1 MVKGKEETVWS
12 IVGVD
17 CMTIIIYDV
26 DDTSSQDLA
35 DIAENILAENNI
47 SGYTI
52 EKCIC
57 QDELE
62 EYPDIAL
69 LFVDISLKKE
79 NGMDVI
85 CKLKEKKKTI
95 PIVFVTDTTN
105 FVIESYDMEAF
116 GYLMKPIQ
124 TEKVHHIM
132 DKFLKLSEKYVVRDT
147 RGNEK
152 LKVPLQNIE
161 YFESKNT
168 MIMLHLVNGQQ
179 IRTYGKLGNIEKE
192 LEHKNFLRCHQS
204 YLINMEHISGIA
216 EAYFV
221 MDSGK
226 NAYIRKRDYTTMKKL
241 FDQYIVNR

>member
-1 MVKGKEETVWS
+1 
-12 IVGVD
+12 
-17 CMTIIIYDV
+17 MTIIIYDV

-35 DIAENILAENNI
+35 DIVENILAENNI

-52 EKCIC
+52 GKCMCQEGLEK
-57 QDELE
+57 
-62 EYPDIAL
+62 YSDITL
-69 LFVDISLKKE
+69 LFIDIPLEKE

-85 CKLKEKKKTI
+85 RKLRERNEKI
-95 PIVFVTDTTN
+95 PIVFVTDTTD
-105 FVIESYDMEAF
+105 FVVESYDMEAF

-168 MIMLHLVNGQQ
+168 TIMLHLVNGQQ

-192 LEHKNFLRCHQS
+192 LENKNFLRCHQS

-216 EAYFV
+216 EACFV

-226 NAYIRKRDYTTMKKL
+226 TAYIRKRDYTTMKKL
-241 FDQYIVNR
+241 FNQYIVSR